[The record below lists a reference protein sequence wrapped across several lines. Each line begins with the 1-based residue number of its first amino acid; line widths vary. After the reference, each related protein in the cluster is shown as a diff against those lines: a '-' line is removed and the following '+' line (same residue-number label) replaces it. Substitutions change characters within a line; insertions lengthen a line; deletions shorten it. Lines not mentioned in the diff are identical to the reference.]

1 MRMDEGLGVP
11 SRHPQERQAG
21 AARHRELRAD
31 CEHCAALCCVAFAFS
46 ASADFAIGKAAG
58 QPCPNL
64 RSDFRCSIHDR
75 LRPAGFGGCA
85 AFDCLGA
92 GQQVT
97 QVTFGGRSWR
107 DEPGLAAPMFAAF
120 AVMRQ
125 LHELLWYLAE
135 AVRLNAGDPPPRD
148 LEEAFFATERITRS
162 GPDEL
167 AAINVDAHRRMVNSL
182 LLRVSARARERVQ
195 PASPGRSGRILRL
208 AELRG
213 ADLAGADLRD
223 ADLTGAS
230 LRGAL
235 LIGADLRGADLSLAD
250 LTGADLRGAD
260 LSGADLAASIF
271 LRQSQADSARGDA
284 GTRLPP
290 SLRHPPHWG
299 APSGTG

>member
-1 MRMDEGLGVP
+1 MPAE
-11 SRHPQERQAG
+11 HPPERRVG
-21 AARHRELRAD
+21 AARRPELRAD
-31 CEHCAALCCVAFAFS
+31 CERCAALCCVAPAFS

-107 DEPGLAAPMFAAF
+107 DEPDLAAPMFAAF
-120 AVMRQ
+120 AVLRQ

-135 AVRLNAGDPPPRD
+135 ALALNAGDPPPGVLD
-148 LEEAFFATERITRS
+148 EAFSATERMTHS
-162 GPDEL
+162 GPAEL
-167 AAINVDAHRRMVNSL
+167 AAIDVDAHRGTVNSL
-182 LLRVSARARERVQ
+182 LLRASARARERAK
-195 PASPGRSGRILRL
+195 PAGPGHAGRNLHR

-213 ADLAGADLRD
+213 ADLAGADLRG
-223 ADLTGAS
+223 ADLSGAS
-230 LRGAL
+230 LRGTL
-235 LIGADLRGADLSLAD
+235 LIGTDLRGADLSLAD

-260 LSGADLAASIF
+260 LSGAELAASIF

-299 APSGTG
+299 AAAKRGVTTMIR